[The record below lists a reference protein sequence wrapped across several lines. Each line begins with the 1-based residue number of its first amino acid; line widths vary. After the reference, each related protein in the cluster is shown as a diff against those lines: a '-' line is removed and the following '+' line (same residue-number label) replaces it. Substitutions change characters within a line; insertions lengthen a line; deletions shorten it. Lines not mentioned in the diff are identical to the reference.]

1 MHCFIFL
8 LGDNM
13 SLKSKYLSSA
23 FLLLITSVIV
33 KIIGA
38 VYKIPLTA
46 FIGAVGRGYFAA
58 AYNLCMPIHAIT
70 MGAFPVALS
79 RLVSKYN
86 AKSNSHMILSLK
98 KGSGRLFA
106 VVGLIGMCIMLAV
119 SRVYSVYIASSPK
132 SIYTI
137 LVLAPSILF
146 SCMAA
151 SYRGYY
157 EGFMNMVP
165 TSVSQ
170 MLEAV
175 FKLVFGLIF
184 ARLAMVY
191 LYNSYIETGEIMGV
205 CISSDEQALSMIY
218 PITSAAA
225 MLGVT
230 LGSLVSLIYLFV
242 YYLIN
247 REKGIKYSNFAVHDA
262 QKELLSFSFPIM
274 ISCAV
279 QSVFQFLDT
288 ATVQYALGNI
298 DKDILYTAY
307 AECLSSAKI
316 SSSDFVT
323 YVYGLLSTALD
334 FKNLIPGV
342 TMALGVCAVPAI
354 SSACEMKN
362 NERLCTLINSIYK
375 YTALLSALGGIFLA
389 LCSSDI
395 LSVFYGASSPDIVI
409 GCDSLV
415 KYFALTVPFYSLAG
429 TAVFAVQ
436 AIGCPQK
443 SIKPYV
449 VSGAIRV
456 VLNLI
461 LVSRKEF
468 VLIGSVISGA
478 AGYFVMWIWNVRIV
492 CKVTKTK
499 FDILNVVIKP
509 LMVAVVTYFCSNII
523 YSNISL
529 NCNILIKLLI
539 EIAIYCTIF
548 CILCFMCKVLKISEI
563 FSTINFKKNA

>member
-1 MHCFIFL
+1 
-8 LGDNM
+8 M

-23 FLLLITSVIV
+23 FLLIITSVIV
-33 KIIGA
+33 KVIGA

-86 AKSNSHMILSLK
+86 ANGNENMILCLK

-106 VVGLIGMCIMLAV
+106 LAGLIGMCIMLAV
-119 SRVYSVYIASSPK
+119 SRSYSVYIASSPK

-137 LVLAPSILF
+137 IVLAPSILF

-157 EGFMNMVP
+157 EGFMNMKP

-170 MLEAV
+170 LLEAV
-175 FKLVFGLIF
+175 FKPVFGLVF
-184 ARLAMVY
+184 AKLSMVY
-191 LYNSYIETGEIMGV
+191 LYNSYLETGEILGAE
-205 CISSDEQALSMIY
+205 ISSDEQALSMIY
-218 PITSAAA
+218 PFTSAAA

-230 LGSLVSLIYLFV
+230 LGSMISLMYLFV

-247 REKGIKYSNFAVHDA
+247 REKGLKCSNFEVHDA

-288 ATVQYALGNI
+288 ATVQYALSNI
-298 DKDILYTAY
+298 GADTLKSVY
-307 AECLSSAKI
+307 AECVSAAKVTD
-316 SSSDFVT
+316 SDLVT
-323 YVYGLLSTALD
+323 YVYGLLSSALD

-362 NERLCTLINSIYK
+362 NERLSVLINSIYK
-375 YTALLSALGGIFLA
+375 YTALLSAFGGIFLA
-389 LCSSDI
+389 LCSRDI
-395 LSVFYGASSPDIVI
+395 LSLFYGASSPDIVI

-415 KYFALTVPFYSLAG
+415 KYFALTVVFYSLAG

-436 AIGCPQK
+436 AVGYPQK

-449 VSGAIRV
+449 VSGIIRV
-456 VLNLI
+456 ALNLI
-461 LVSRKEF
+461 LVSNSRF
-468 VLIGSVISGA
+468 ILLGSVISGA
-478 AGYFVMWIWNVRIV
+478 VGYFVMWVWNVRIV
-492 CKVTKTK
+492 CRVTKTK
-499 FDILNVVIKP
+499 FDMLNVVIKP
-509 LMVAVVTYFCSNII
+509 LTVSVVSYFASKII
-523 YSNISL
+523 YSSIIFDGSL
-529 NCNILIKLLI
+529 IIKLLI
-539 EIAIYCTIF
+539 EIVICGVFF
-548 CILCFMCKVLKISEI
+548 CILCFLCKVLKFSEI
-563 FSTINFKKNA
+563 FSTINFKKNS

>member
-1 MHCFIFL
+1 
-8 LGDNM
+8 M

-86 AKSNSHMILSLK
+86 AGGNNHMILSLK
-98 KGSGRLFA
+98 KGSDRLFA
-106 VVGLIGMCIMLAV
+106 LVGLIGMCIMLAFA
-119 SRVYSVYIASSPK
+119 RVYSVYIASSPN

-170 MLEAV
+170 MLEAA
-175 FKLVFGLIF
+175 FKMVFGLIF
-184 ARLAMVY
+184 AKLSMAY
-191 LYNSYIETGEIMGV
+191 LYNLYLKTGMILGAN
-205 CISSDEQALSMIY
+205 ISSDEQALSMIY
-218 PITSAAA
+218 PYTSAAA

-230 LGSLVSLIYLFV
+230 LGSFVSLIYVYV

-247 REKGIKYSNFAVHDA
+247 KEKGIKYSNFAVHDA

-274 ISCAV
+274 VSCAV

-288 ATVQYALGNI
+288 ATVQYALGSVST
-298 DKDILYTAY
+298 DTLKSAY
-307 AECLSSAKI
+307 SDCVSAA
-316 SSSDFVT
+316 SVADSDLVT
-323 YVYGLLSTALD
+323 YVYGLLSAALD

-362 NERLCTLINSIYK
+362 NERLSMLINSIYK
-375 YTALLSALGGIFLA
+375 YTALLSALGGVFIA

-395 LSVFYGASSPDIVI
+395 LSLFYGASSPDIVI

-415 KYFALTVPFYSLAG
+415 KYFAFTVPLYSLAG
-429 TAVFAVQ
+429 TAVCAVQ
-436 AIGCPQK
+436 AVGCPQK

-449 VSGAIRV
+449 VSGIIRV
-456 VLNLI
+456 ALNLLLVRNSRLI
-461 LVSRKEF
+461 L
-468 VLIGSVISGA
+468 LGAVISGA
-478 AGYFVMWIWNVRIV
+478 VGYFVMWVWNVIIV
-492 CKVTKTK
+492 CRSSKTK
-499 FDILNVVIKP
+499 FDTLNVVIKP
-509 LMVAVVTYFCSNII
+509 LAVSVISYFASKII
-523 YSNISL
+523 YSYITYDGNL
-529 NCNILIKLLI
+529 LINLLI
-539 EIAIYCTIF
+539 EIAIFCAIF
-548 CILCFMCKVLKISEI
+548 CILCVLCKVLRFSEVV
-563 FSTINFKKNA
+563 SAINFKKNG